1 MTKRPPK
8 DCRIRHCSVQYMAA
22 PSGSSRVGYFVPE
35 RSLAPGFLNIAI
47 HPVGWVRL
55 IRFAVGSETAAL
67 RPRLGPHAMPAGSA
81 AVVARKREQ
90 RRQEQAEAKAARAT
104 EKTAKIEAWFA
115 AHDTDSNGSLDI
127 AQFKSLL
134 SSLYP
139 GAPLNEST
147 VNMLV
152 DKCGGTISKQ
162 NVIAAVNKYGA
173 VCGRA
178 RASHN
183 RSRTMREFHPHTLT
197 RPREPCHRVAVCQ
210 GRCRLRRAFRHLRQ
224 GWVGGALA
232 ARAAGPAEGVRK
244 DRPEDSDRGGRRRR
258 REHGGE
264 CSRQGPVWHE

>member
-1 MTKRPPK
+1 M
-8 DCRIRHCSVQYMAA
+8 
-22 PSGSSRVGYFVPE
+22 
-35 RSLAPGFLNIAI
+35 
-47 HPVGWVRL
+47 
-55 IRFAVGSETAAL
+55 IRFAVGCRFGDGCTS
-67 RPRLGPHAMPAGSA
+67 RRRLGPHTMPAGSA
-81 AVVARKREQ
+81 AVAARKREQ

-183 RSRTMREFHPHTLT
+183 RSRTMRELSHPHTLT
-197 RPREPCHRVAVCQ
+197 RPREPSHRVAVCQ

-224 GWVGGALA
+224 GWVRGALA

-244 DRPEDSDRGGRRRR
+244 DRPEDSDRGGRHRR